1 MTDRIHPAADS
12 FLAFDP
18 SRVPSPCF
26 VVDEAAVEANLRI
39 LADFQL
45 RSGAKVLLA
54 LKAFGMFSLGS
65 LFNRYLAGTCAS
77 GLAEARLGREE
88 FGGEVHVFSAAYKE
102 SDLKEIVKI
111 ADHVI
116 FNSIDQWQRFNAL
129 TENGMKER
137 PELEIGL
144 RINPEHSE
152 GALPIYDPCTA
163 GSRLGVPIS
172 QLLDADLSMFSGL
185 HFHTLC
191 QQGYAPLDRTLAKI
205 EADLGDKLHQF
216 DWINFGG
223 GHLLAHPDYDRESL
237 IIRIKEFSAKYGV
250 QVYLEPG
257 EGIVNKTGVM
267 VAEVLDTMTNVI
279 DIAIIDCSATCHMP
293 DILEMPYRA
302 NIFHT
307 GQPGEYEH
315 TYRLGGLSCLA
326 GDVVGDYSFEEP
338 LKVGDRIMFDDMSHY
353 TMVKTSTFNG
363 VQLPAIA
370 IWNSQSDEVRV
381 VKEFGYED
389 FRNRLS

>member
-1 MTDRIHPAADS
+1 MTEYIHPASDS
-12 FLAFDP
+12 FLTFDP

-26 VVDEAAVEANLRI
+26 VVDEAAVERNLKV
-39 LADFQL
+39 LADFQQ

-54 LKAFGMFSLGS
+54 LKAFGMYSLGH
-65 LFNRYLAGTCAS
+65 LFNKYLAGTCAS

-102 SDLKEIVKI
+102 SDLGEIMKI

-116 FNSIDQWQRFNAL
+116 LNSLGQWDRFKTLA
-129 TENGMKER
+129 ESAMSAR
-137 PELEIGL
+137 PELQIGL

-172 QLLDADLSMFSGL
+172 QLADVDLSMFSGL

-191 QQGYAPLDRTLAKI
+191 QQGFAPLDRTLAKI
-205 EADLGDKLHQF
+205 ENDFGDRLSQF
-216 DWINFGG
+216 EWINFGG
-223 GHLLAHPDYDRESL
+223 GHLLAHPDYDTEAL
-237 IIRIKEFSAKYGV
+237 IVRIKAFSEKYGL

-267 VAEVLDTMTNVI
+267 VAEILDTMTNVT

-302 NIFHT
+302 NIFHS
-307 GQPGEYEH
+307 GLPGDYEH

-326 GDVVGDYSFEEP
+326 GDVVGDYSFEKP
-338 LKVGDRIMFDDMSHY
+338 LKVGDRIMFDDMAHY

-363 VQLPAIA
+363 VQLPSIA

-381 VKEFGYED
+381 VKGFTYED
-389 FRNRLS
+389 FRDRLS